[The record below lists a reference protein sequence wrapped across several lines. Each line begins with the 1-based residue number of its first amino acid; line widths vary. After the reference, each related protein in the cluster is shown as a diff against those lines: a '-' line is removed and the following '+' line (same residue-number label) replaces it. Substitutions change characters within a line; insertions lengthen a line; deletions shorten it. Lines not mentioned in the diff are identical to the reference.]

1 MPINDNYNNV
11 NVGFYN
17 VPQREPIRMNLDAFS
32 KAIDKIDEKNQ
43 RALQQ
48 RTAIDVALSQI
59 ELDSSEDQWKFNYA
73 QNIRDQIDAQAEFG
87 DYSRALNTATM
98 LASTAVA
105 SPEIIGRQRAHKD
118 REEAWN
124 RVQNRNDID
133 DDTKRAWNLTNK
145 YYYKDTYNDKGDI
158 VGGTKW
164 QSSWAPVA
172 HVDVVPEL
180 AKAVSLIAAEKA
192 GSSSTTGGTTV
203 KEDGTSSGGQR
214 SSSSSYQRLTSERIN
229 KQLRNYIE
237 SNPQLKASI
246 LQEYNVNKI
255 LLKDAK
261 QKLANATDPE
271 ETQALRD
278 EIAMR
283 ESNITNHNGINTGDY
298 MTLIYKKY
306 GNIINNFAYNW
317 TESSSTNIS
326 NTDKYVKGGGNGVSF
341 SYNPNTGKYD
351 VQATSMGQGVE
362 QIGQQLLPIAQS
374 LNNTNQGLDE
384 LLKDVPW
391 ATPIN

>member
-1 MPINDNYNNV
+1 MPTNNNYNNV

-105 SPEIIGRQRAHKD
+105 SPELIGRQRAHKD
-118 REEAWN
+118 REEAWTK
-124 RVQNRNDID
+124 VQSRNDID
-133 DDTKRAWNLTNK
+133 EDTKRAWNLTNQ

-158 VGGTKW
+158 IGGTKW
-164 QSSWAPVA
+164 QSKWTPVA
-172 HVDVVPEL
+172 HVDVMPEL
-180 AKAVSLIAAEKA
+180 TKAVSLIAAEKA
-192 GSSSTTGGTTV
+192 GSSTTTGGTTV
-203 KEDGTSSGGQR
+203 KEDGTSSGGQH
-214 SSSSSYQRLTSERIN
+214 SSSSSYQRLTQERID
-229 KQLRNYIE
+229 KQLKDYIE
-237 SNPQLKASI
+237 NNPQLKASI

-261 QKLANATDPE
+261 KKLANATDPE
-271 ETQALRD
+271 EAQMLRN

-283 ESNITNHNGINTGDY
+283 EGNITNHNGINTGDY
-298 MTLIYKKY
+298 MTLVYKKY
-306 GNIINNFAYNW
+306 GNMIRNFAYNW
-317 TESSSTNIS
+317 TESSSTDIN
-326 NTDKYVKGGGNGVSF
+326 NTDKYVKGGGNGVSM
-341 SYNPNTGKYD
+341 SYNPTTREWTM
-351 VQATSMGQGVE
+351 QATSMGQGVQ
-362 QIGQQLLPIAQS
+362 QIGEQLIPIAQNMARTNNDFNS
-374 LNNTNQGLDE
+374 WLNNWTTTGNYQ
-384 LLKDVPW
+384 
-391 ATPIN
+391 

>member
-1 MPINDNYNNV
+1 MPRTSGLNNINL
-11 NVGFYN
+11 GFYN
-17 VPQREPIRMNLDAFS
+17 VPQREPVRMNLDAFS
-32 KAIDKIDEKNQ
+32 KSIDKIDEKNQ
-43 RALQQ
+43 KALQQ

-98 LASTAVA
+98 LASTAIA
-105 SPEIIGRQRAHKD
+105 SPELIGRQRAHKD
-118 REEAWN
+118 RKEAWS

-133 DDTKRAWNLTNK
+133 EDTKRAWNLTNQ

-158 VGGTKW
+158 IGGTKW
-164 QSSWAPVA
+164 QSKWTPVA
-172 HVDVVPEL
+172 HVDVMPEL

-192 GSSSTTGGTTV
+192 GSSTTTGGTTV

-214 SSSSSYQRLTSERIN
+214 SDSNSYQRLTQERID
-229 KQLRNYIE
+229 KQLKDYIE

-261 QKLANATDPE
+261 KKLANATDPE
-271 ETQALRD
+271 EAQMLRD

-283 ESNITNHNGINTGDY
+283 EGNITNHNGINTGDY
-298 MTLIYKKY
+298 MTLVYKKY
-306 GNIINNFAYNW
+306 GNMIRNFAYNW
-317 TESSSTNIS
+317 TESSYTNIT
-326 NTDKYVKGGGNGVSF
+326 NKDKYVKGGNGVSM
-341 SYNPNTGKYD
+341 SYNPTTREWTM
-351 VQATSMGQGVE
+351 QATSMGQGVQ
-362 QIGQQLLPIAQS
+362 QIGEQLIPIAQS
-374 LNNTNQGLDE
+374 LNNTNQGLDK
-384 LLKDVPW
+384 LLNDIPW
-391 ATPIN
+391 AAPIN